1 MAFLDRLSD
10 VKAFVAQMMRQKE
23 EPDAP
28 PKEGPVWI
36 ELMCITH
43 TGRVREHNED
53 NFAVEGVSLPAEHQS
68 LGKPVFAQKKA
79 REPFAA
85 AVFDGMGGEFGGE
98 LASAA
103 AARAFLDWKQHGVW
117 SREEII
123 RCIEQMN
130 DAVCGENRAHPS
142 GQMGTTYVG
151 FFAQP
156 DTIWIANLGDS
167 PAFLCRDGELSL
179 LTQAHTN
186 AEFLERMGITGRKPA
201 LTQFLGLQEEG
212 MRIDPFVTRIMPR
225 PGDLYLFCSDG
236 LTDMVQE
243 ERIAEILRSETDLS
257 GCMKKLLGEALEN
270 GGKDNI
276 TILLLRIVS

>member
-23 EPDAP
+23 ELDAP
-28 PKEGPVWI
+28 PKESPVWT
-36 ELMCITH
+36 ELMCMTH

-53 NFAVEGVSLPAEHQS
+53 NFAVESVSLPAEHQS
-68 LGKPVFAQKKA
+68 LGKPVFAKKKA

-103 AARAFLDWKQHGVW
+103 AARAFLDWKQDGIW
-117 SREEII
+117 SREEIL
-123 RCIEQMN
+123 RLIEQMHN
-130 DAVCGENRAHPS
+130 AVCAENQARS
-142 GQMGTTYVG
+142 TRQMGTTYVG

-156 DTIWIANLGDS
+156 DEIWIANIGDS
-167 PAFLCRDGELSL
+167 PAFLLRDGEFTL

-186 AEFLERMGITGRKPA
+186 AEFLKRMGIKGRKPA

-212 MRIDPFVTRIMPR
+212 IRIDPFVTQMMPR

-236 LTDMVQE
+236 LTDMVSEQ
-243 ERIAEILRSETDLS
+243 RIAEILQSEIDLS
-257 GCMKKLLGEALEN
+257 GCMKKLLTEALEN